1 MARGEVL
8 TRRVWSLLALASSL
22 LLSLPASAQA
32 WPAKPIR
39 ILVGVTPGGTTDTLA
54 RFLATEMAK
63 DFGQPV
69 LVENR
74 AGAGGNIA
82 AEAVA
87 KAAADGYTLLF
98 VNTSHSVNMGL
109 YGEKAPYDAV
119 RDFTPITQVSTG
131 PAVLVA
137 ALDFPA
143 KDARDVITLA
153 RAQPGRLNFAIGGLG
168 TSIHMAG
175 ELFKMTAGVDIV
187 NIPYKGSTPAL
198 MDVMGGQVKLM
209 FAAVINAVPQI
220 KAGKV
225 KALGVTGGARIPAL
239 PDTPTIA
246 ESLPGFESTAYFGL
260 LAPARLPRDV
270 LVRLHASAVKA
281 ALTGELRARLEPDGA
296 RVVASTPDEF
306 AAFLAA
312 DVDKWRRVVKATGA
326 KPE

>member
-1 MARGEVL
+1 MAREPAL
-8 TRRVWSLLALASSL
+8 TRRGLALLALASSL
-22 LLSLPASAQA
+22 LPSQHAWAQA

-39 ILVGVTPGGTTDTLA
+39 ILVGVTPGVTTDTLA
-54 RFLATEMAK
+54 RFLATELAK

-109 YGEKAPYDAV
+109 YGEKVPYDAV

-143 KDARDVITLA
+143 KDAREVVALA

-225 KALGVTGGARIPAL
+225 KALGVTGSARIPAL

-260 LAPARLPRDV
+260 LAPARLPRDL

-296 RVVASTPDEF
+296 RVVASTPEEF

>member
-1 MARGEVL
+1 MAREPAL
-8 TRRVWSLLALASSL
+8 TRRGLALLALASSL
-22 LLSLPASAQA
+22 LPSPHAWAQA

-54 RFLATEMAK
+54 RFLATELAK

-109 YGEKAPYDAV
+109 YGEKVPYDAV

-143 KDARDVITLA
+143 KDAREVVALA

-209 FAAVINAVPQI
+209 FAAVINAVPHI

-225 KALGVTGGARIPAL
+225 KALGVTGSARIPAL

-260 LAPARLPRDV
+260 LAPARLPRDL

-296 RVVASTPDEF
+296 RVVASTPEEF

>member
-1 MARGEVL
+1 MAREPAL
-8 TRRVWSLLALASSL
+8 TRRGLALLALASSL
-22 LLSLPASAQA
+22 LPSQHAWAQA

-54 RFLATEMAK
+54 RFLATELAK

-109 YGEKAPYDAV
+109 YGEKVPYDAV

-143 KDARDVITLA
+143 KDARDVVGLA
-153 RAQPGRLNFAIGGLG
+153 RAQPGRLNFAVGGLG

-225 KALGVTGGARIPAL
+225 KALGVTGSARIPAL

-260 LAPARLPRDV
+260 LAPARLPRDL

-296 RVVASTPDEF
+296 RVVASTPEEF

>member
-1 MARGEVL
+1 MAREPAL
-8 TRRVWSLLALASSL
+8 TRRGLALLALASSL
-22 LLSLPASAQA
+22 LPSQHAWAQA

-54 RFLATEMAK
+54 RFLATELAK

-109 YGEKAPYDAV
+109 YGEKVPYDAV

-143 KDARDVITLA
+143 KDAREVVALA

-225 KALGVTGGARIPAL
+225 KALGVTGSARIPAL

-260 LAPARLPRDV
+260 LAPARLPRDL

-296 RVVASTPDEF
+296 RVVASTPEEF

>member
-1 MARGEVL
+1 MTARRTL
-8 TRRVWSLLALASSL
+8 IWALALGLAPL
-22 LLSLPASAQA
+22 GVAWAQA
-32 WPAKPIR
+32 WPTKPIR

-54 RFLATEMAK
+54 RFLATEMAR

-87 KAAADGYTLLF
+87 KAAPDGTTLLF

-109 YGEKAPYDAV
+109 YGDKVPYDAV
-119 RDFTPITQVSTG
+119 RDFTPISQISTG
-131 PAVLVA
+131 PAVLIA
-137 ALDFPA
+137 APDFPA
-143 KDARDVITLA
+143 KDARDVIAMA
-153 RAQPGRLNFAIGGLG
+153 RAQPGKLNFAIGGLG

-175 ELFKMTAGVDIV
+175 ELFKLSAGVDIV

-225 KALGVTGGARIPAL
+225 KALGVTGTTRIPAL

-246 ESLPGFESTAYFGL
+246 ESLPGFESSAYFGL
-260 LAPARLPRDV
+260 LAPAKLPRDI
-270 LVRLHASAVKA
+270 LARLHASATRA
-281 ALTGELRARLEPDGA
+281 AQLPELKSRLEPDGA
-296 RVVASTPDEF
+296 KVVAGTPEEF
-306 AAFLAA
+306 TSFLAS
-312 DVDKWRRVVKATGA
+312 DVEKWRRVVKATGA

>member
-198 MDVMGGQVKLM
+198 MDVMGGQVNLM

-296 RVVASTPDEF
+296 RVVASTPEEF

>member
-1 MARGEVL
+1 MYP
-8 TRRVWSLLALASSL
+8 RRRRLCALALAL
-22 LLSLPASAQA
+22 GTAPWGAAWAQA
-32 WPAKPIR
+32 WPNKPIR

-54 RFLATEMAK
+54 RFLATEMAR

-87 KAAADGYTLLF
+87 KAAPDGHTLLF

-109 YGEKAPYDAV
+109 YGEKVPYDAV
-119 RDFTPITQVSTG
+119 RDFSAISQISTG

-143 KDARDVITLA
+143 KDARDLVAIA
-153 RAQPGRLNFAIGGLG
+153 RAQPGKLNFAVGGLG

-209 FAAVINAVPQI
+209 FAAVSNAVPQV

-225 KALGVTGGARIPAL
+225 KALGVTGTTRIPAL

-246 ESLPGFESTAYFGL
+246 ETLPGFESSAYFGL
-260 LAPARLPRDV
+260 LGPARLPKDV
-270 LVRLHASAVKA
+270 LARLHASAVKA
-281 ALTGELRARLEPDGA
+281 AGSAELKARLEPDGA
-296 RVVASTPDEF
+296 RVVAGTPEEF
-306 AAFLAA
+306 AAFLQQ
-312 DVDKWRRVVKATGA
+312 DVEKWRRVVKATGA

>member
-1 MARGEVL
+1 MAPIGVA
-8 TRRVWSLLALASSL
+8 W
-22 LLSLPASAQA
+22 AQA

-54 RFLATEMAK
+54 RFLALEMAR

-87 KAAADGYTLLF
+87 KAAPDGTTLLF

-109 YGEKAPYDAV
+109 YGDKVPYDAV
-119 RDFTPITQVSTG
+119 RDFTPISQISTG
-131 PAVLVA
+131 PAVLIA
-137 ALDFPA
+137 APDFPA
-143 KDARDVITLA
+143 KDARDVIAMA
-153 RAQPGRLNFAIGGLG
+153 RAQPGKLNFAIGGLG

-175 ELFKMTAGVDIV
+175 ELFKLSAGVDIV

-209 FAAVINAVPQI
+209 FAAVSNAVPQI

-225 KALGVTGGARIPAL
+225 KALGVTGTARIPAL

-260 LAPARLPRDV
+260 LAPAKLPRDI
-270 LVRLHASAVKA
+270 LARLHASAVKA
-281 ALTGELRARLEPDGA
+281 AQLPELKSRLEPDGA
-296 RVVASTPDEF
+296 KVVAGTPEEF
-306 AAFLAA
+306 TAFLTS
-312 DVDKWRRVVKATGA
+312 DVEKWRRVVKATGA